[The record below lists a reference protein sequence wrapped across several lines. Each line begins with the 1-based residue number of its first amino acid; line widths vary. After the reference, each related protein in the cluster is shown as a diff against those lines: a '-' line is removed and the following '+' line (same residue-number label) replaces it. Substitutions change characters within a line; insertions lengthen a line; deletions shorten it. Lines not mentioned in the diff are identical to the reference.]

1 MTSIPVTAAAD
12 TTTSAPAG
20 APALELR
27 GITKRFGAVV
37 ANDSVDFAV
46 GKGEVHVLL
55 GENGAGKSTL
65 MNVVYG
71 HLQPDAGA
79 ILVGGTARRFHSPSD
94 ALAAGIGMVHQ
105 HFSLVPSFS
114 VAQNVVLGAEGRP
127 GVLNTRAIERSVQDV
142 ADRLGWSF
150 DVRKMTGDLAV
161 SGQQRVEIL
170 KLLYRGATVLLL
182 DEPTALLAPP
192 EIDSLLETVETLR
205 ARGDAIVL
213 VTHKLR
219 EVASAADRVTV
230 IRHGRTGDVFV
241 RGEFDEASL
250 ARAMTGRDGD
260 LTPRSSPGI
269 PVPAATPA
277 KFSVSGLTVA
287 GDTGTPAVDD
297 VTFSVR
303 PGEIVAIA
311 GVEGNGQHE
320 LVEALSGLTSSSGSI
335 TLGGVDV
342 SGGHPKAMREAGLG
356 IVPADRR
363 AWGVIGAMSIADNLA
378 LSSIAL
384 GRSSRSGFLG
394 RSGIRSTARTLVE
407 KYDIRPADID
417 ALAGSLSGGN
427 MQKLVVARELHAKPS
442 ALLAASPTWGLDV
455 GAVSDVHSRIREA
468 RDEGCAVL
476 LQSLDLDEVL
486 ALADRILVMYRG
498 RIVLEVD
505 RADVDLEKLSLAM
518 IGG

>member
-1 MTSIPVTAAAD
+1 MNTMTQTSAAD
-12 TTTSAPAG
+12 ATGTASLVI
-20 APALELR
+20 PALELR
-27 GITKRFGAVV
+27 GVTKRFGSVV
-37 ANDSVDFAV
+37 ANDGVNLRANS
-46 GKGEVHVLL
+46 GEVHVLL

-71 HLQPDAGA
+71 HLQPDAGQ
-79 ILVGGTARRFHSPSD
+79 ILVHGEVTRFPSPSH
-94 ALAAGIGMVHQ
+94 ALRAGIGMVHQ
-105 HFSLVPSFS
+105 HFSLVPSFT
-114 VAQNVVLGAEGRP
+114 VAQNVALGAEGRP
-127 GVLNTRAIERSVQDV
+127 GALRMKRLEQSVQDV

-150 DVRKMTGDLAV
+150 DVRKTTGDLAV

-170 KLLYRGATVLLL
+170 KLLFRGANILLL

-192 EIDSLLETVETLR
+192 EIDSLLGTIETLR
-205 ARGDAIVL
+205 ADGAAIVL

-230 IRHGRTGDVFV
+230 IRHGRTGSVLA

-260 LTPRSSPGI
+260 LTPRSAPGV
-269 PVPAATPA
+269 PVEDGTAAVLEVADFT
-277 KFSVSGLTVA
+277 VMGDSGS
-287 GDTGTPAVDD
+287 PAVDGIS
-297 VTFSVR
+297 FAVR
-303 PGEIVAIA
+303 PGEIVGIA

-320 LVEALSGLTSSSGSI
+320 LVEALSGLVPATGTYAVNGGSVSSA
-335 TLGGVDV
+335 
-342 SGGHPKAMREAGLG
+342 HPKAVREAGLG
-356 IVPADRR
+356 IVPSDRR
-363 AWGVIGAMSIADNLA
+363 AWGIVSALSISDNLA

-384 GRSSRSGFLG
+384 GHSTRRGFLDR
-394 RSGIRSTARTLVE
+394 RSLRTTARELVE

-417 ALAGSLSGGN
+417 APAGSLSGGN
-427 MQKLVVARELHAKPS
+427 MQKLVVARELNAKPT
-442 ALLAASPTWGLDV
+442 ALVAASPTWGLDV
-455 GAVSDVHSRIREA
+455 GAVSDVHNRLRDA
-468 RDEGCAVL
+468 RDSGCAIL

-505 RADVDLEKLSLAM
+505 RADVDLERLSLAM